1 MRVFVGRGVNTGKFH
16 GPKPIP
22 PAPPSTPSAG
32 RRRQL
37 RPHAAADSSPLP
49 PPPPPPPLLIL
60 SFFSTH
66 QDHQGHPLVQFS
78 APLLVPPLLLL
89 QHCPR
94 YRDPGSTEKIPLF
107 SLVVHY
113 RFYCNRP
120 SCLSSKVYVAEHLPS
135 RRSRTI
141 HRTTVNLLS
150 DHTKERTLQYRWA

>member
-1 MRVFVGRGVNTGKFH
+1 MGQNPFH
-16 GPKPIP
+16 PHRHQLLP
-22 PAPPSTPSAG
+22 PAAAVNSA
-32 RRRQL
+32 RT
-37 RPHAAADSSPLP
+37 P
-49 PPPPPPPLLIL
+49 PPTPHPCLLRRLPLLFSSSL
-60 SFFSTH
+60 SSAPIKTTK
-66 QDHQGHPLVQFS
+66 DTPLFRSKYPGYARSFS